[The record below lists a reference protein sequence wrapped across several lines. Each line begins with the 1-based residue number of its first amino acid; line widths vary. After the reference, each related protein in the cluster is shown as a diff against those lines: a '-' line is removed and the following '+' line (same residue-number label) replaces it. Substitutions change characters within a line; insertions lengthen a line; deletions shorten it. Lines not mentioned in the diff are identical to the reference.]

1 MRAVVQRV
9 KQASVTVDSEI
20 IGNIEAGVLVLLGVA
35 SGDTAADAK
44 TMADKVVDLRI
55 FEDDDE
61 KMNLSLEQTGGELL
75 AVSQFTLLGDCRK
88 GRRPS
93 FASAAPPEEA
103 ERLYEAFVSAV
114 ELRGIKVATGKFRA
128 MMDVSL
134 VNWGPVTLML
144 DSRKQF

>member
-9 KQASVTVDSEI
+9 KQAQVHVDGE
-20 IGNIEAGVLVLLGVA
+20 LVGSIQQGLLILLGVA
-35 SGDTAADAK
+35 DGDSDADAQL
-44 TMADKVVDLRI
+44 MADKTVDLRI
-55 FEDDDE
+55 FEDAE
-61 KMNLSLEQTGGELL
+61 GKMNLSLEQLNGQLL

-93 FASAAPPEEA
+93 FARAAEPTEA
-103 ERLYEAFVSAV
+103 ERLYECYVAAV
-114 ELRGIKVATGKFRA
+114 RKRGIDVATGRFRA

-144 DSRKQF
+144 DSKKLF